1 MRIAIYGAGSLGTIL
16 GAYITKAGVPIELI
30 NRNKS
35 HVEALQKNG
44 AQVTGTVQF
53 TQPVTAYTHAEM
65 SGEYDIIF
73 LMTKQQHNSEVVQ
86 MLKGFLAVDGV
97 LVTFQNGLPEMQIA
111 DILGEERVLGCT
123 VAWGATLKEA
133 GVCELTSE
141 PDALSFS
148 LGSISEK
155 KSGHF
160 AKVKEVLEHMGT
172 VDVEENFIGTRWS
185 KLLINAAFS
194 GMSAVLGCTFGEAAG
209 PKESRKIV
217 QMLIKECIDVCQ
229 TGGIRIEPVQGKDIV
244 KLLNYTNPIKK
255 AVSFFIIPLA
265 IRKHAKLK
273 ASMLQDLEKGKL
285 TEVDAINGAVSEYG
299 RKVGCPT
306 PMNDCVRD
314 IIHMIEQGAI
324 KPGFDNLKFFKS

>member
-16 GAYITKAGVPIELI
+16 GAYISKGGVPVELI
-30 NRNKS
+30 NRNKA
-35 HVEALQKNG
+35 HVEALKEKG
-44 AQVTGTVQF
+44 AQVVGTVQF
-53 TQPVTAYTHAEM
+53 TQQVVAYTPEEM
-65 SGEYDIIF
+65 NGKYDVIF
-73 LMTKQQHNSEVVQ
+73 LMTKQQHNKEVVQ
-86 MLKGFLAVDGV
+86 MLNDYLAEDGA

-111 DILGEERVLGCT
+111 DILGAERVLGCT

-148 LGSISEK
+148 LGTVCEK
-155 KSGHF
+155 RNKNF
-160 AKVKEVLEHMGT
+160 DNIKAVLELMGK

-209 PKESRKIV
+209 PRASRRIV
-217 QMLIKECIDVCQ
+217 QALIKECIDVCKA
-229 TGGIRIEPVQGKDIV
+229 GGIRIEPVQGKDIV
-244 KLLNYTNPIKK
+244 KLLDYNNFLKR
-255 AVSFFIIPLA
+255 AFSFFIIPIA

-299 RKVGCPT
+299 RRVGCPT
-306 PMNDCVRD
+306 PMNDRVVE
-314 IIHMIEQGAI
+314 IVHGIEQGRL
-324 KPGFDNLKFFKS
+324 KPEFANLKYFE